1 MKKIIE
7 LIKKNYVI
15 SAGVLLLICSMVA
28 ISYAVWRIFLVQNNL
43 NKIVFF

>member
-15 SAGVLLLICSMVA
+15 SAGVLLLICLFIGVT
-28 ISYAVWRIFLVQNNL
+28 IFII
-43 NKIVFF
+43 NKGTNAL